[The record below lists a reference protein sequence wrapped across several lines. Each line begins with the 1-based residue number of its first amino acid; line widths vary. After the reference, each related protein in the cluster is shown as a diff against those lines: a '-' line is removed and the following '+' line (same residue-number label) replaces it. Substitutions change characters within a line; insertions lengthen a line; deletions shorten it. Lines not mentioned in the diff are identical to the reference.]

1 MAGSAVIA
9 SAMRIC
15 SGRECSRPSDGHAPL
30 VGGGEAGTGALTDH
44 VALELGECGK
54 DVKRE
59 LAGGCCRV
67 DGFLEGP

>member
-1 MAGSAVIA
+1 
-9 SAMRIC
+9 MRDLFR
-15 SGRECSRPSDGHAPL
+15 RECSRPSDGHAPL

-59 LAGGCCRV
+59 LAAGCCRV
-67 DGFLEGP
+67 DGFLERP

>member
-1 MAGSAVIA
+1 MSARGRPMAT
-9 SAMRIC
+9 
-15 SGRECSRPSDGHAPL
+15 PPL

-44 VALELGECGK
+44 VALELGKCGK

-67 DGFLEGP
+67 DGFLERP